1 MIILVC
7 HISLG
12 PLVCFAGRGSREKTE
27 GAEILFSALP
37 QAIAATN
44 VFICSPGS
52 RIYLEQ
58 VHPSYPLACPLKHAT
73 FRLTQHSPTNYNP
86 AGGTQSSRR
95 HGMFRSPFPERHALV
110 MHPFCCYLLMKRLHY
125 IRFQERQLTG
135 CRQRLRTCKLNLC
148 EVS

>member
-1 MIILVC
+1 M
-7 HISLG
+7 S
-12 PLVCFAGRGSREKTE
+12 
-27 GAEILFSALP
+27 
-37 QAIAATN
+37 
-44 VFICSPGS
+44 ICSPGS

-95 HGMFRSPFPERHALV
+95 HGMVRSPFPERHALV

-135 CRQRLRTCKLNLC
+135 CRPRLRSHMQTQSLWSVMTKHGSRVPFAKGSISSSQGKLPLSRTQTPRPHIWHW
-148 EVS
+148 V